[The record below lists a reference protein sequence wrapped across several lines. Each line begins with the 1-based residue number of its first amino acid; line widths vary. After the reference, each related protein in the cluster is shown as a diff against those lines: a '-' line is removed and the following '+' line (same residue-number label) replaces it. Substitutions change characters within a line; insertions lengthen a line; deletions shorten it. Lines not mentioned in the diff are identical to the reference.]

1 MLADHYRRFIP
12 SAEVIGEGEWSTAI
26 LDRDEHRSTTGD
38 LTSGN
43 TFEVGGIMGR
53 HVRLSVVA
61 SAVGTLLGALPA
73 VAQQNAGGPVANG
86 TSIGTTQ
93 GATDA
98 TATVGLEEVVV
109 TAQRREESS
118 QHAAVAIST
127 VSADEL
133 AQAQVSTPGGL
144 SSVVPS
150 LQIAD
155 TTGPTPL
162 VYLRGVGTFSGNVFA
177 DAAVAFN
184 FDNVYI
190 GRPTSTSGF
199 FYDMDR
205 VEVLKGPQGTL
216 YGRNATGGA
225 INVISR
231 PAELDTWGGDA
242 SVEYGNYATVRT
254 DGALNAPLGND
265 AAIRLAIFHVQHNG
279 YMSDGTDDQDQTG
292 GRLTFL
298 WDPLETLKINLV
310 ADYSGNHQKGN
321 GATFAASAG
330 PFPGPSFSPSDRIGV
345 SSPQAA
351 DFLAGSPDTLNG
363 RTFAPF
369 PNDAYDHSH
378 GGGVSATIDWALPF
392 GTVTVIPAYRNNDTN
407 YLSYVPGF
415 ALRDIESGQQKSLEA
430 RLASNDALPL
440 RYVVGAF
447 WYDEINHVP
456 DFDVNQQADTSFQ
469 TMSTDTVSRAAFAR
483 LTYAIIEPLRVSA
496 GIRYTKEDKDFQGV
510 LVGNDRICA
519 LGFLACPTAAILPY
533 NVYTPVPAS
542 PFGMFGP
549 VLTPAGTFDTLSE
562 INNTGANMRSASY
575 NKITWHAGI
584 DYDLTPQNLL
594 YASVETGFKAGGFF
608 FSSDN
613 GVFKPETITAYT
625 LGSKNRFLDNR
636 LQLNLELY
644 YWDYK
649 DQQISHLGED
659 SLGVIIFPT
668 QNVGAAT
675 VKGIEV
681 ETEAKPFEYTLVGAD
696 IQYNS
701 AVYDSFIYST
711 PNLNSGAGNGTGC
724 PNAGVTATAY
734 TVNCSGQRAPFAPRW
749 TLAGNIQQSVPLPNG
764 AKLIAEAD
772 ARYQSATLTAL
783 DFLPEEV
790 QGGYAI
796 ADFSVTYEAMKKRY
810 FVTGFVNNAFNRTVV
825 DYSDAV
831 PFAFILSQA
840 LRPPRLYGVRVGV
853 HF

>member
-1 MLADHYRRFIP
+1 
-12 SAEVIGEGEWSTAI
+12 
-26 LDRDEHRSTTGD
+26 
-38 LTSGN
+38 
-43 TFEVGGIMGR
+43 MGR
-53 HVRLSVVA
+53 HVRLSVLA

-73 VAQQNAGGPVANG
+73 IAQQSNGNTVANG
-86 TSIGTTQ
+86 NSGGVTQ
-93 GATDA
+93 GVTDA
-98 TATVGLEEVVV
+98 TAVVGLEEVVV
-109 TAQRREESS
+109 TAQRREESL
-118 QHAAVAIST
+118 QHAAVA
-127 VSADEL
+127 VSAVTADEL
-133 AQAQVSTPGGL
+133 AQAQVTTPGGL
-144 SSVVPS
+144 SAVVPS

-162 VYLRGVGTFSGNVFA
+162 IYLRGVGTFSGNVFA
-177 DAAVAFN
+177 DSAIAFN

-199 FYDMDR
+199 FYDIDR

-225 INVISR
+225 INVISKQ
-231 PAELDTWGGDA
+231 PELGAWGADVSA
-242 SVEYGNYATVRT
+242 EYGNYAAVRA
-254 DGALNAPLGND
+254 DAALNAPLGDN
-265 AAIRLAIFHVQHNG
+265 AAIRLAVFHVEHNG
-279 YMSDGTDDQDQTG
+279 YMNDGTDDQNQTG
-292 GRLTFL
+292 GRLTFR
-298 WDPLETLKINLV
+298 WEPLETLKISVV
-310 ADYSGNHQKGN
+310 ADYADNSQKGN
-321 GATFAASAG
+321 GATFVAGPG
-330 PFPGPSFSPSDRIGV
+330 PFPGPSYNPSDRIGV
-345 SSPQAA
+345 SSPQSAA
-351 DFLAGSPDTLNG
+351 FLAGSPDTLNG

-369 PNDAYDHSH
+369 PDNAYDYSH
-378 GGGVSATIDWALPF
+378 GGGVSATVNWTLPF
-392 GTVTVIPAYRNNDTN
+392 GTITVIPAYRNNDTN

-415 ALRDIESGQQKSLEA
+415 ALRDIESGQQKSFEA

-469 TMSTDTVSRAAFAR
+469 TASTDTVSRAAFAR

-496 GIRYTKEDKDFQGV
+496 GIRYTKEDKDFEGV

-549 VLTPAGTFDTLSE
+549 VLTPAGTFDTLSQ

-584 DYDLTPQNLL
+584 DYDLTPQSLL

-613 GVFKPETITAYT
+613 GVYKPETITAYT

-636 LQLNLELY
+636 LQVNLELY

-649 DQQISHLGED
+649 NQQISHLGED
-659 SLGVIIFPT
+659 SLGTIIFPT

-675 VKGIEV
+675 VKGVEV
-681 ETEAKPFEYTLVGAD
+681 ETQAKPFQYTLVGAD
-696 IQYNS
+696 VQYNS
-701 AVYDSFIYST
+701 AVYDSFVYNT
-711 PNLNSGAGNGTGC
+711 PNLNAGAGNGTGC
-724 PNAGVTATAY
+724 ANAGTSATAY
-734 TVNCSGQRAPFAPRW
+734 TVNCSGQQAPFAPRW
-749 TLAGNIQQSVPLPNG
+749 TLAGNIQQTLPLPNG
-764 AKLIAEAD
+764 ASLIAEAD

-783 DFLPEEV
+783 DFLPEEI
-790 QGGYAI
+790 QGGYAT
-796 ADFSVTYEAMKKRY
+796 ADFSVTYQAVKKRY
-810 FVTGFVNNAFNRTVV
+810 FVTGFVNNAFNRTIV

-840 LRPPRLYGVRVGV
+840 LRPPRLFGVRAGV

>member
-1 MLADHYRRFIP
+1 L
-12 SAEVIGEGEWSTAI
+12 
-26 LDRDEHRSTTGD
+26 
-38 LTSGN
+38 
-43 TFEVGGIMGR
+43 
-53 HVRLSVVA
+53 A
-61 SAVGTLLGALPA
+61 SAFGTLLGALPTI
-73 VAQQNAGGPVANG
+73 AQQSTVGAV
-86 TSIGTTQ
+86 TSGNTTGSVQ

-98 TATVGLEEVVV
+98 AATVGLEEVVV

-118 QHAAVAIST
+118 QHAAVAISV
-127 VSADEL
+127 VSTDEL

-162 VYLRGVGTFSGNVFA
+162 LYLRGVGNFSANVFSDSA
-177 DAAVAFN
+177 IAFN

-199 FYDMDR
+199 FYDIDR

-225 INVISR
+225 INVISKQ
-231 PAELDTWGGDA
+231 PEFDSWGADA
-242 SVEYGNYATVRT
+242 SVEYGNYAMVRA
-254 DGALNAPLGND
+254 DAALNAPLGSD
-265 AAIRLAIFHVQHNG
+265 AAIRLAVFHVQHNG
-279 YMSDGTDDQDQTG
+279 YMSDGTDDQNQTG
-292 GRLTFL
+292 GRLTFR

-310 ADYSGNHQKGN
+310 ADYAGSDQKGN
-321 GATFAASAG
+321 GATFVAGPG
-330 PFPGPSFSPSDRIGV
+330 PFPGPSFDISDRIGL
-345 SSPQAA
+345 SSPQSAA
-351 DFLAGSPDTLNG
+351 FLAGSPDTLNG

-369 PNDAYDHSH
+369 PDNPYDHSR
-378 GGGVSATIDWALPF
+378 GGGVSATINWMLPF

-407 YLSYVPGF
+407 YLSYLPGF
-415 ALRDIESGQQKSLEA
+415 ELRDIESGQQKSFEA

-447 WYDEINHVP
+447 WYDEVNHVP

-469 TMSTDTVSRAAFAR
+469 TMSTDTVSRAVFAR
-483 LTYAIIEPLRVSA
+483 LTYAIVDPLRVSA
-496 GIRYTKEDKDFQGV
+496 GVRYTKEDKDFEGV

-519 LGFLACPTAAILPY
+519 LGFLACPTAVPLPY

-542 PFGMFGP
+542 PFGPFGP
-549 VLTPAGTFDTLSE
+549 VLSPAGTFDTLSE

-613 GVFKPETITAYT
+613 GVYKPETITAYT

-659 SLGVIIFPT
+659 STGTIIFPT
-668 QNVGAAT
+668 QNVGSAT
-675 VKGIEV
+675 VKGLEL
-681 ETEAKPFEYTLVGAD
+681 ETQARPFQYTLVGAD

-701 AVYDSFIYST
+701 AVYNSFVYNT
-711 PNLNSGAGNGTGC
+711 PNLNGGTGNGTGC
-724 PNAGVTATAY
+724 VNVGAPTTTY
-734 TVNCSGQRAPFAPRW
+734 TVNCSGQQAPFAPRW
-749 TLAGNIQQSVPLPNG
+749 TLSGNLQQKFPLSNG
-764 AKLIAEAD
+764 ASLLAEAD
-772 ARYQSATLTAL
+772 ARYQSASLTAL
-783 DFLPEEV
+783 DFLPQEI

-796 ADFSVTYEAMKKRY
+796 ADFSLTYEAMKSH
-810 FVTGFVNNAFNRTVV
+810 FSVTGFVNNAFNKTVV
-825 DYSDAV
+825 DYSDPV
-831 PFAFILSQA
+831 PFSFILSQA
-840 LRPPRLYGVRVGV
+840 LRPPRIYGVRAGV

>member
-1 MLADHYRRFIP
+1 MI
-12 SAEVIGEGEWSTAI
+12 
-26 LDRDEHRSTTGD
+26 
-38 LTSGN
+38 
-43 TFEVGGIMGR
+43 R
-53 HVRLSVVA
+53 HARLSVVA
-61 SAVGTLLGALPA
+61 SAIGTLLGAFPA
-73 VAQQNAGGPVANG
+73 IAQQN
-86 TSIGTTQ
+86 TS
-93 GATDA
+93 GAASQAASDT

-109 TAQRREESS
+109 TAQRREESL
-118 QHAAVAIST
+118 QHAAVAVSA

-133 AQAQVSTPGGL
+133 AQAQVTTPGQL
-144 SSVVPS
+144 SAVVPA

-162 VYLRGVGTFSGNVFA
+162 IYLRGVGTFSGNVFA
-177 DAAVAFN
+177 DSAIAFN

-199 FYDMDR
+199 FYDIDR

-225 INVISR
+225 INIISKQ
-231 PAELDTWGGDA
+231 PDLDSVGIDA
-242 SVEYGNYATVRT
+242 SAEYGNYATLQT
-254 DGALNAPLGND
+254 EGALNLPLGD
-265 AAIRLAIFHVQHNG
+265 SAAVRVAVFHVEHNG
-279 YMSDGTDDQDQTG
+279 YMRDGTDDQDQTG
-292 GRLTFL
+292 GRLTFR
-298 WDPLETLKINLV
+298 WDPLEDLKISLV
-310 ADYSGNHQKGN
+310 ADYAGNYQKGD
-321 GATFAASAG
+321 GATFIAGPG
-330 PFPGPSFSPSDRIGV
+330 PFPGPSYNISDRFGL
-345 SSPQAA
+345 SSPQSAA
-351 DFLAGSPDTLNG
+351 FLAGSPDTLNG

-378 GGGVSATIDWALPF
+378 GGGVSATINWSLPF
-392 GTVTVIPAYRNNDTN
+392 GTVTVIPAYRTNDTN

-440 RYVVGAF
+440 RYVLGAF

-469 TMSTDTVSRAAFAR
+469 SMSTDTVSRAVFAR
-483 LTYAIIEPLRVSA
+483 LTYAIINPLRVSA
-496 GIRYTKEDKDFQGV
+496 GVRYTKEDKDFEGV

-519 LGFLACPTAAILPY
+519 LGFLACPTAATLPY
-533 NVYTPVPAS
+533 GVYTPVPAS
-542 PFGMFGP
+542 PFGPFGP
-549 VLTPAGTFDTLSE
+549 VLSPAGTFDTLSQ

-575 NKITWHAGI
+575 NKITWHAGV

-613 GVFKPETITAYT
+613 GVYKPETITAYT
-625 LGSKNRFLDNR
+625 IGSKNRFLDNR
-636 LQLNLELY
+636 LQVNLELY

-649 DQQISHLGED
+649 NQQISHLGED
-659 SLGVIIFPT
+659 SNGIIIFPT

-675 VKGIEV
+675 VKGVEV
-681 ETEAKPFEYTLVGAD
+681 ETQAKPFEYTLLNAD

-701 AVYDSFIYST
+701 AVYDSFVYNT
-711 PNLNSGAGNGTGC
+711 PNLNGGAGNGTGC
-724 PNAGVTATAY
+724 ANVGAPTTSY
-734 TVNCSGQRAPFAPRW
+734 TVNCSGHQAPFAPRW
-749 TLAGNIQQSVPLPNG
+749 TLSGDIQQRLPLPNG
-764 AKLIAEAD
+764 ASVIAEAD
-772 ARYQSATLTAL
+772 VRYQSATLTAL

-796 ADFSVTYEAMKKRY
+796 ADFSVTYEAMKRHY
-810 FVTGFVNNAFNRTVV
+810 FVTGFVNNAFNRTAV

-831 PFAFILSQA
+831 PFSFIISQA
-840 LRPPRLYGVRVGV
+840 LRPPRIYGVRAGV

>member
-1 MLADHYRRFIP
+1 MR
-12 SAEVIGEGEWSTAI
+12 
-26 LDRDEHRSTTGD
+26 
-38 LTSGN
+38 
-43 TFEVGGIMGR
+43 R
-53 HVRLSVVA
+53 HVRLWVLA
-61 SAVGTLLGALPA
+61 SAFGTLLGALPA
-73 VAQQNAGGPVANG
+73 LAQQSAGGAVANG
-86 TSIGTTQ
+86 NSVGATQ

-109 TAQRREESS
+109 TAQRREESL
-118 QHAAVAIST
+118 QHAAVAVSA

-162 VYLRGVGTFSGNVFA
+162 LYLRGVGNFSANVFSDSA
-177 DAAVAFN
+177 IAFN

-199 FYDMDR
+199 FYDIDR

-225 INVISR
+225 INVISKQ
-231 PAELDTWGGDA
+231 PELDSWGADVSA
-242 SVEYGNYATVRT
+242 QYGNYATVRA

-265 AAIRLAIFHVQHNG
+265 AAIRLAVFHVEHNG
-279 YMSDGTDDQDQTG
+279 YMNDGTDDQDETG
-292 GRLTFL
+292 GRLTFR

-310 ADYSGNHQKGN
+310 ADYAGNDQKGN
-321 GATFAASAG
+321 GATFVAGPG

-345 SSPQAA
+345 SSPQSAA
-351 DFLAGSPDTLNG
+351 FLAGSPDTLNG

-369 PNDAYDHSH
+369 PNNAYDHSH
-378 GGGVSATIDWALPF
+378 GGGVSATINWTLPF

-407 YLSYVPGF
+407 YLSYLPGF
-415 ALRDIESGQQKSLEA
+415 QLRDIESGQQKSFEA
-430 RLASNDALPL
+430 RLSSNDALPL
-440 RYVVGAF
+440 RYVLGAF

-456 DFDVNQQADTSFQ
+456 GFDVNQQADTSFQ

-483 LTYAIIEPLRVSA
+483 LTYAIVDPLRVSA

-542 PFGMFGP
+542 PFGPFGP
-549 VLTPAGTFDTLSE
+549 VLSPAGTFDTLSE

-575 NKITWHAGI
+575 NKITWHAGV
-584 DYDLTPQNLL
+584 DYDLTQQNLL
-594 YASVETGFKAGGFF
+594 FASVETGFKAGGFF

-613 GVFKPETITAYT
+613 GVYKPETITAYT

-649 DQQISHLGED
+649 NQQISHLGED

-675 VKGIEV
+675 VKGAEV
-681 ETEAKPFEYTLVGAD
+681 EAQAKPFEYTLVETD

-701 AVYDSFIYST
+701 AVYQSFVYNT

-724 PNAGVTATAY
+724 PNGAAPTSTY
-734 TVNCSGQRAPFAPRW
+734 TVNCSGQQAPFAPRW
-749 TLAGNIQQSVPLPNG
+749 TLSGDIQQRLPLPNG
-764 AKLIAEAD
+764 ASVIAEAD

-783 DFLPEEV
+783 DFLPEEI

-810 FVTGFVNNAFNRTVV
+810 FIAGFVNNAFNRTVV
-825 DYSDAV
+825 DYSDPV
-831 PFAFILSQA
+831 PFSFILTQA
-840 LRPPRLYGVRVGV
+840 LRPPRLYGVRAGV